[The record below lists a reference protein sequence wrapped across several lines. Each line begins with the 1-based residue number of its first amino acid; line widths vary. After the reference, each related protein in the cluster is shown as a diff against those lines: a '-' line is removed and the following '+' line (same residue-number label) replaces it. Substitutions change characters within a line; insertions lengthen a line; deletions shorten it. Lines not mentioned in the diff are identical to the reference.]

1 MNMKKQLFITLC
13 CMATLPI
20 FGQNPEQLITQMI
33 SLLDKNALQANF
45 TLALQEDMID
55 DPDIYRGTIRMK
67 GNKFHLSMGD
77 SEVYYDGTTQS
88 VYNDE
93 ANELTITNPTADDL
107 AGTNPLLIL
116 KQFKRRSNIEFYDK
130 QQAKDSYIIVFYP
143 KEQYSEIRKL
153 IVTLRKD
160 NTLPTKLVL
169 EASRGNVTTLV
180 LTNLKHNQTMDDK
193 TFTITT
199 TQYPNAIINDLR

>member
-1 MNMKKQLFITLC
+1 
-13 CMATLPI
+13 
-20 FGQNPEQLITQMI
+20 
-33 SLLDKNALQANF
+33 
-45 TLALQEDMID
+45 
-55 DPDIYRGTIRMK
+55 
-67 GNKFHLSMGD
+67 
-77 SEVYYDGTTQS
+77 
-88 VYNDE
+88 
-93 ANELTITNPTADDL
+93 
-107 AGTNPLLIL
+107 
-116 KQFKRRSNIEFYDK
+116 
-130 QQAKDSYIIVFYP
+130 KD
-143 KEQYSEIRKL
+143 QYSEIRKL

>member
-1 MNMKKQLFITLC
+1 
-13 CMATLPI
+13 
-20 FGQNPEQLITQMI
+20 MI

-116 KQFKRRSNIEFYDK
+116 KQFKRTSNIEFYDK

>member
-1 MNMKKQLFITLC
+1 
-13 CMATLPI
+13 MATLPI

-116 KQFKRRSNIEFYDK
+116 KQFKRTSNIEFYDK

>member
-1 MNMKKQLFITLC
+1 MKKILFITLY
-13 CMATLPI
+13 CMAALPI
-20 FGQNPEQLITQMI
+20 FAQNPEQLITQMI
-33 SLLDKNALQANF
+33 SMMDKNALQANF

-77 SEVYYDGTTQS
+77 NEVYYDGTTQA
-88 VYNDE
+88 VYNDD
-93 ANELTITNPTADDL
+93 ANELTITHPTADDL

-116 KQFKRRSNIEFYDK
+116 KQFKRTSKIEFYDK
-130 QQAKDSYIIVFYP
+130 QQSKDNYIIVFYP
-143 KEQYSEIRKL
+143 KELQSEIRKL

-180 LTNLKHNQTMDDK
+180 LTNLKHNHPMDDK
-193 TFTITT
+193 YFTISN

>member
-1 MNMKKQLFITLC
+1 MKKILFITLY
-13 CMATLPI
+13 CMAALPI
-20 FGQNPEQLITQMI
+20 FAQNPEQLITQMI
-33 SLLDKNALQANF
+33 SLMDKNALQANF

-67 GNKFHLSMGD
+67 GSKFHLSMGD
-77 SEVYYDGTTQS
+77 NEVYYDGTTQA
-88 VYNDE
+88 VYNDDT
-93 ANELTITNPTADDL
+93 NELTITHPTADDL

-116 KQFKRRSNIEFYDK
+116 KQFKRTSKIEFYDK
-130 QQAKDSYIIVFYP
+130 QQSKDNYIIVFYP
-143 KEQYSEIRKL
+143 KELQSEIRKL

-180 LTNLKHNQTMDDK
+180 LTNLKHNQPMDDK
-193 TFTITT
+193 YFTISN